1 MTRDMPTG
9 APAAP
14 QALPLWQLLQHT
26 ARTVQAVR
34 EGQSLSALLPRLDP
48 VLRGGV
54 QALTFDVLRRL
65 GRAQALRERLA
76 PRRPPPAVD
85 ALLCTALALGD
96 AQTGTRYAPHTLV
109 SQAVEAVR
117 RQRHTQAHSAFV
129 NACLRRAQREQ
140 GALLEAVD
148 DQPEAR
154 WNHPAWWIERLQH
167 DHPQD
172 WQAILASAD
181 QAAPMTLRVNR
192 LHHTPAAYLQR
203 LQAQGLQARAV
214 GADGLQLDKA
224 VPVQELPGFAQG
236 WVSVQDAAA
245 QIAAP
250 LLLAGLRANR
260 PWRVL
265 DACAAPGGKTGHLLE
280 CAPEARVLA
289 LEVDAMR
296 SRRIHDNLARLDLQ
310 AEVRNADAGR
320 PETWWDGQ
328 PFDAI
333 LLDAPCSA
341 SGIVRRH
348 PDVRWLRRPDDI
360 GRLAALQQSL
370 LQTLWPLLAPGGQLL
385 YCTCSVFHAEG
396 HAQVQ
401 AFLARNTDAVLRP
414 SPGHLL
420 PRPSIQNTALVD
432 NPRGEHDGFYYA
444 LLARQQP

>member
-1 MTRDMPTG
+1 MTAVTI
-9 APAAP
+9 APAPAGAH
-14 QALPLWQLLQHT
+14 ALPLWQLLQHT

-34 EGQSLSALLPRLDP
+34 EGQSLSALLPRLDSS
-48 VLRGGV
+48 LRGGV

-76 PRRPPPAVD
+76 PRRPPAAVD
-85 ALLCTALALGD
+85 ALLCTALALSD
-96 AQTGTRYAPHTLV
+96 PHTGTRYAPHTLV
-109 SQAVEAVR
+109 SQAVEAAR
-117 RQRHTQAHSAFV
+117 RQRSTQAHSAFV

-140 GALLEAVD
+140 GPLRAAVD
-148 DQPEAR
+148 PQPEAR

-167 DHPQD
+167 DHPHD
-172 WQAILASAD
+172 WQTILASAD

-192 LHHTPAAYLQR
+192 LHHTPAAYLHR
-203 LQAQGLQARAV
+203 LQALGLQARAV
-214 GADGLQLDKA
+214 GADGLQLDRA

-250 LLLAGLRANR
+250 LLVEGLRSER

-280 CAPEARVLA
+280 CAPDAQVLA
-289 LEVDAMR
+289 LEVDAQR
-296 SRRIHDNLARLDLQ
+296 SRRIHDNLDRLGLT

-320 PETWWDGQ
+320 PDSWWDGQ

-348 PDVRWLRRPDDI
+348 PDVRWLRRADDI
-360 GRLAALQQSL
+360 GRLAVVQQQL
-370 LQTLWPLLAPGGQLL
+370 LQALWPLVAPGGHLL

-396 HAQVQ
+396 QDQVK
-401 AFLARNTDAVLRP
+401 AFLARNTDAVLQP
-414 SPGHLL
+414 SPGHLK
-420 PRPSIQNTALVD
+420 PRPAMQDMLLVD
-432 NPRGEHDGFYYA
+432 NPLGEHDGFYYA
-444 LLARQQP
+444 LLARPKP